1 MALITR
7 VISNAGDP
15 IVDAEG
21 NPIEGVSISFQL
33 VNQNRKP
40 TDAWDTET
48 GEYVAPTRA
57 YAVTDV
63 NGEFSIDLW
72 PNDRGWYTTSYYCV
86 VGLYGSVPFLT
97 TLPSGALDTFAWID
111 FMKQGVPADL
121 QTVTSMQTYWEETLA
136 ARDATLAAQDAITIL
151 ITSTAV
157 TDTIFVDASVDPLQT
172 LPLSGVVTRY
182 FKSDSTAAHVTF
194 DCTVGRTIE
203 GQNSYDGLSVQNE
216 SITFGL
222 FDTDWKVI
230 G

>member
-7 VISNAGDP
+7 VVSNVGDP

-21 NPIEGVSISFQL
+21 NPISNVSISFQL

-97 TLPSGALDTFAWID
+97 TLPSDALDTFAWID

-121 QTVTSMQTYWEETLA
+121 QTVTSMQTMWEETVA
-136 ARDATLAAQDAITIL
+136 AAA
-151 ITSTAV
+151 STAV
-157 TDTIFVDASVDPLQT
+157 NADTI
-172 LPLSGVVTRY
+172 
-182 FKSDSTAAHVTF
+182 DSTVMSLANSLIQTQAIIVAHTNF
-194 DCTVGRTIE
+194 A
-203 GQNSYDGLSVQNE
+203 
-216 SITFGL
+216 
-222 FDTDWKVI
+222 
-230 G
+230 